1 MRYLLILLLS
11 FGCVIAFPL
20 SSAIPERNVQW
31 IFNDK
36 QGELIVFEWCGA
48 SDLESVRS
56 VYLDAYMHENVYR
69 AFIDVLDVEEARVK
83 LNTAWDFR
91 KAVYQTKLDSI
102 PPKAYFAVAKEDS
115 KIIGFVIFDTDELG
129 QSTDSLSSPEE
140 VFISPIMI
148 LPEAQGKGLGK
159 ELVFSILKLF
169 PNLKKISLATMK
181 TMPASEFYKH
191 LGFHEIN
198 NQDKRDQIDD
208 PILKETIIFFEWIN
222 PNA

>member
-1 MRYLLILLLS
+1 MRWLLILLLS
-11 FGCVIAFPL
+11 FECVAAYSL
-20 SSAIPERNVQW
+20 QVAIPERNAQW
-31 IFNDK
+31 IFNDR
-36 QGELIVFEWCGA
+36 QGDLIVFEWCGA

-56 VYLDAYMHENVYR
+56 AYLDAYMHENVYQ
-69 AFIDVLDVEEARVK
+69 AFLDVLDVEEAREK

-102 PPKAYFAVAKEDS
+102 PPKAYFAVAKKDS
-115 KIIGFVIFDTDELG
+115 KIIGFVIFDADEGG
-129 QSTDSLSSPEE
+129 QLTDSSSPEE
-140 VFISPIMI
+140 VFISPIMV

-159 ELVFSILKLF
+159 ELAFSILKLF
-169 PNLKKISLATMK
+169 PNLKKISLVTTK

-191 LGFHEIN
+191 IGFHEIN

-208 PILKETIIFFEWIN
+208 PILRETVAFFEWIN